1 MTTTQSAPASR
12 FTGTWK
18 LVRFNLRRDRVKF
31 PAWVLGITFMAVY
44 FTTALPVLFGGE
56 EGLAETAGGF
66 LSQGV
71 VAIFGGPGYGF
82 EALTFPRLFV
92 GVYGLYVMIV
102 AALMSILMVSR
113 HTRVEEQTGRAE
125 LVRSNVVGRMAPLT
139 AAVVM
144 AVIANVLLSILV
156 GAVLVGQEYAIAD
169 SFLFGAGVGA
179 VGLVFTGVTAMTV
192 QLTEFSRTASGLAGV
207 VLGAAYGIRVAG
219 DAIQEHGSPLSWFS
233 PLAWSQQTR
242 PFVDGRWWPLLL
254 SISFAVV
261 TVWVGY
267 ALAARRDFGAGL
279 FEVRPGP
286 ARAASW
292 IDSPFTFAYRLHRG
306 SIIGWGVFLLVWGYA
321 NGGIVEPV
329 VDGLEGV
336 SEEVLA
342 IFGGDVSVLVEGYLA
357 SMGLYN
363 AALVAIFVVL
373 GVLGVRSE
381 ELGGRTEPVL
391 ATATSRWA
399 WLGSHMAVLAT
410 GSAILMALTGLA
422 MGLGAAVAMGES
434 GLLWDVIA
442 SHLAFIPALLVFL
455 ALAGLLYG
463 FVPGAVGV
471 AWIPVAY
478 AFLMGFFGP
487 LWDLPQWV
495 LNLSVFEHI
504 PEIPVE
510 DFGLTSPLVLTVIAV
525 GVGIAALAGFRDR
538 DLTPGS

>member
-1 MTTTQSAPASR
+1 MTAAQNRSIR

-18 LVRFNLRRDRVKF
+18 LVRFILRRDRIKF
-31 PAWVLGITFMAVY
+31 PAWVLGISFMAVY

-82 EALTFPRLFV
+82 EDLTFPRLFV
-92 GVYGLYVMIV
+92 GVYGLYIIIM
-102 AALMSILMVSR
+102 AALMSILMISR
-113 HTRVEEQTGRAE
+113 HTRVEEQSGRSE
-125 LVRSNVVGRMAPLT
+125 LVRSNAVGRMAPLS
-139 AAVVM
+139 AAIVV
-144 AVIANVLLSILV
+144 AVMANVLLSILI
-156 GAVLVGQEYAIAD
+156 GTVLVGQEYDPAA

-179 VGLVFTGVTAMTV
+179 VGLVFVGVAAITV

-207 VLGAAYGIRVAG
+207 VLGTTYGIRVAG
-219 DAIQEHGSPLSWFS
+219 DSIQEHGSILSWFS

-254 SISFAVV
+254 SLAFAGV
-261 TVWVGY
+261 TAGIGY
-267 ALAARRDFGAGL
+267 ALASRRDFGAGL
-279 FEVRPGP
+279 FGVRPGP
-286 ARAASW
+286 ARAAPW
-292 IDSPFTFAYRLHRG
+292 LGSPLAVAYRLQRG
-306 SIIGWGVFLLVWGYA
+306 SILGWGAFLVVWGYA

-342 IFGGDVSVLVEGYLA
+342 IFGGDVAILTDGYLA

-373 GVLGVRSE
+373 GVHSIRSE
-381 ELGGRTEPVL
+381 EYGGRTEPVL

-399 WLGSHMAVLAT
+399 WLGSHMVVLAV
-410 GSAILMALTGLA
+410 GSTLILAVTGLA
-422 MGLGAAVAMGES
+422 MGLGAAVSMQES
-434 GLLWDVIA
+434 GLVWDVA
-442 SHLAFIPALLVFL
+442 AGHLAFIPALLVFL
-455 ALAGLLYG
+455 AIAGLLYG
-463 FVPGAVGV
+463 SVPGAIGL
-471 AWIPVAY
+471 AWFPVAY

-487 LWDLPQWV
+487 LWDLPRWV

-504 PEIPVE
+504 PGIPAEEFLLAPVVI
-510 DFGLTSPLVLTVIAV
+510 LTAIAIAV
-525 GVGIAALAGFRDR
+525 GVAGLAAFRNR
-538 DLTPGS
+538 DLIAT